1 MSGSEVGV
9 VLKQAYSTY
18 HPRSA
23 SVVEMY
29 LKRIQNAFRTRFK
42 SIENQFVI
50 HSRFVCIHSG
60 ICSIPTFYKLPALL
74 QCLLRLVISRFH
86 CPPALRYLAAVVL
99 LTIEAKLEKLDD
111 PAFKDFTAFSYLVA
125 STL

>member
-1 MSGSEVGV
+1 MYSLWDMFNTN
-9 VLKQAYSTY
+9 VLQVAST
-18 HPRSA
+18 S
-23 SVVEMY
+23 SV
-29 LKRIQNAFRTRFK
+29 
-42 SIENQFVI
+42 
-50 HSRFVCIHSG
+50 
-60 ICSIPTFYKLPALL
+60 
-74 QCLLRLVISRFH
+74 LLRLVISRFH